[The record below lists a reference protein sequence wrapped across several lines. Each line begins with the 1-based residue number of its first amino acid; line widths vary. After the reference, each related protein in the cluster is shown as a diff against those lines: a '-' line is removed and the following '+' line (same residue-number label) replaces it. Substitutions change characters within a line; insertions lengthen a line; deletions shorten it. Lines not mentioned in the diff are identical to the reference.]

1 LTLANLVVAWRAQG
15 ATRRWWLGAAAAAV
29 VDRIFTF
36 AYFIPTMLKLQ
47 RAEALPESEVV
58 AMAVQWKRL
67 DYVRHA
73 IVLVAWLAALKG
85 LSLLSKH
92 GG

>member
-1 LTLANLVVAWRAQG
+1 
-15 ATRRWWLGAAAAAV
+15 
-29 VDRIFTF
+29 
-36 AYFIPTMLKLQ
+36 MLILQ
-47 RAEALPESEVV
+47 RAEAVPESEVL
-58 AMAVQWKRL
+58 AMAAQWERL